1 MFMTTE
7 EIKQVTT
14 ITPYMSKFKGVWF
27 NRKGKWGAC
36 FQNKEYKVNLGQF
49 DSEEL
54 AGAAYLLAH
63 EEYYQNVLKSIN
75 KKS

>member
-1 MFMTTE
+1 MFMTVE
-7 EIKQVTT
+7 EIKQINA
-14 ITPYMSKFKGVWF
+14 ITPYTSRLKGVWF
-27 NRKGKWGAC
+27 NKKGQWRAC
-36 FQNKEYKVNLGQF
+36 FQLTEYRLDLGQF
-49 DSEEL
+49 ESEEL